1 MSESLTLGGAYS
13 YMQDYIDM
21 VMKMNRKA
29 FCARVTVPLL
39 VAEVRRKPLSFA
51 KGTTDV
57 AADDKSPHILHLGH
71 MQQVFEIRRKKPDA
85 QGQVTLGRSD
95 ECDLVVAD
103 ETVSSRHA
111 VIQRD
116 PASGRYQIQDLSSRN
131 GSRIN
136 GQLVEPNTPAPLTSG
151 DNLQVGDAAFVFF
164 QPEGL
169 YDALELTY
177 KSR

>member
-1 MSESLTLGGAYS
+1 
-13 YMQDYIDM
+13 MQEYIDL
-21 VMKMNRKA
+21 VMKMDRKA

-39 VAEVRRKPLSFA
+39 VAEVRRKPLSFSE
-51 KGTTDV
+51 GSTDV
-57 AADDKSPHILHLGH
+57 AADGKSPHILHLGH
-71 MQQVFEIRRKKPDA
+71 MQQVFEIRQKKPDPE
-85 QGQVTLGRSD
+85 GQVTLGRSD
-95 ECDLVVAD
+95 ECDLIVAD
-103 ETVSSRHA
+103 ETVSSKHA

-116 PASGRYQIQDLSSRN
+116 QASGQYQIQDLSSRN

-136 GQLVEPNTPAPLTSG
+136 GQPIEPGTQAQLTSG

-164 QPEGL
+164 RPEGL